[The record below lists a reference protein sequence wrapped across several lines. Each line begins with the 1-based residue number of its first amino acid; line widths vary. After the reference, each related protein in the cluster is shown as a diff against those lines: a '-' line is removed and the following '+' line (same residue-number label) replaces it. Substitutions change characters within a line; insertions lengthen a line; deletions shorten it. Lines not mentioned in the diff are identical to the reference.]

1 MDRLLEIINIV
12 KSNNNQELIKSIS
25 DNLHLQNDLG
35 FDSLG
40 LAELTVRL
48 ENEYDI
54 DIYENELVFTVGDVR
69 KKLNL

>member
-12 KSNNNQELIKSIS
+12 KSNNNHELIKSLS

-40 LAELTVRL
+40 LAELTVRI

-54 DIYENELVFTVGDVR
+54 DIYENGLVFTVGDIR